1 MSLVCRHCGMRNFRR
16 SRFRK
21 TDLVRVLLLQ
31 YPVRCRECHER
42 DHAFIFDLFKLKSAK
57 NERPSDSTRTGA
69 R

>member
-1 MSLVCRHCGMRNFRR
+1 MSLACRNCGVRNFRL

-31 YPVRCRECHER
+31 FPVRCRECRER
-42 DHAFIFDLFKLKSAK
+42 GYAFILDIFKLKSAR
-57 NERPSDSTRTGA
+57 NDRRSDSIRTRA

>member
-1 MSLVCRHCGMRNFRR
+1 MSLACRNCGVRNFRL

-31 YPVRCRECHER
+31 FPVRCRECRER
-42 DHAFIFDLFKLKSAK
+42 DHAFILDILKLKSAR
-57 NERPSDSTRTGA
+57 NDRRSDSIRTRA